1 MANDLNKCMFIGRL
15 GRDPEVRYIGD
26 GTPVCSFSLAVG
38 WKTANKDGTEW
49 IPAVAFGKLAE
60 ICGEY
65 LSKGKQVYVEGR
77 WNTQKFQDKETGADR
92 YQTRLVLDQM
102 QMLGSKDDA
111 APATAKPA
119 AKPATKPAPKPTP
132 EASHTNVSDLDDDI
146 PF

>member
-15 GRDPEVRYIGD
+15 GRDPEIRYAKD
-26 GTPVCSFSLAVG
+26 GGGICNFSLAVG
-38 WKTANKDGTEW
+38 WQTSDKEGTEW
-49 IPAVAFGKLAE
+49 IPVAAFGKLAE

-92 YQTRLVLDQM
+92 YQTRLVLDRM
-102 QMLGSKDDA
+102 QMLGAKDGQQAPAKQALKA
-111 APATAKPA
+111 APRPA
-119 AKPATKPAPKPTP
+119 QSPSHDDL
-132 EASHTNVSDLDDDI
+132 ASMDDDI

>member
-38 WKTANKDGTEW
+38 WKTSNKDGTEW

>member
-15 GRDPEVRYIGD
+15 GRDPEVRHIGD

-38 WKTANKDGTEW
+38 WKTANKEGTEW
-49 IPAVAFGKLAE
+49 IPAVAFGKLAD

-102 QMLGSKDDA
+102 QMLGSKEDSGAPAPKPAATA
-111 APATAKPA
+111 APKPA
-119 AKPATKPAPKPTP
+119 AKPSH
-132 EASHTNVSDLDDDI
+132 EASRTSVSEIDDDI

>member
-1 MANDLNKCMFIGRL
+1 MANDLNKCTFIGRL
-15 GRDPEVRYIGD
+15 GRDPEVRHIGD

-38 WKTANKDGTEW
+38 WKTANKEGTEW
-49 IPAVAFGKLAE
+49 IPVSAFGKLAE

-102 QMLGSKDDA
+102 QMLGSKDEQS
-111 APATAKPA
+111 APQHKPTSKPA
-119 AKPATKPAPKPTP
+119 QKTAPTP
-132 EASHTNVSDLDDDI
+132 ESRRTDLADMDDDI

>member
-26 GTPVCSFSLAVG
+26 GTAVCSFSLAVG
-38 WKTANKDGTEW
+38 RKTANKEGTEW
-49 IPAVAFGKLAE
+49 IPTVAFGKLAE

-65 LSKGKQVYVEGR
+65 LTKGKQVYVDGR

-102 QMLGSKDDA
+102 QMLGSKDEA
-111 APATAKPA
+111 APSTAKPA
-119 AKPATKPAPKPTP
+119 AKPATKPAPKPTQD
-132 EASHTNVSDLDDDI
+132 ASHTNLADLDDDI

>member
-111 APATAKPA
+111 APSTAKPSS
-119 AKPATKPAPKPTP
+119 KPATKPAPKPTQEP
-132 EASHTNVSDLDDDI
+132 SNAMSDMDDDI

>member
-49 IPAVAFGKLAE
+49 VPAVAFGKLAE

-102 QMLGSKDDA
+102 QMLGSKDEA
-111 APATAKPA
+111 APSTVKPAAKPA
-119 AKPATKPAPKPTP
+119 AKPASKPTQ
-132 EASHTNVSDLDDDI
+132 EASNAMSDMDDDI

>member
-38 WKTANKDGTEW
+38 WKTANKDVTEW
-49 IPAVAFGKLAE
+49 VPAVAFGKLAE

-102 QMLGSKDDA
+102 QMLGSKDEA
-111 APATAKPA
+111 APTTAKPA
-119 AKPATKPAPKPTP
+119 AKPATKPTPKPTP
-132 EASHTNVSDLDDDI
+132 EASHTNLADLDDDI